1 MEFVFRKDLLDMT
14 LANGDERSSW
24 PMRWSWQDEI
34 DEFKILCTF
43 LYKDWILFPG
53 WKDGVSCIMHIRPP
67 HQCQDVLHDQPD
79 IPSPLV
85 QCINKL
91 FMFAIVLDTH
101 VEILFISGDPE
112 GGLSITLYPPL
123 SIVFASSYWKV
134 LMILVNIILKTK
146 HWGSLLI
153 WSIARKLGNH
163 PWSSS
168 PTHFWKIGKPRQEKG
183 QNIEHQCPVHLIYH
197 HSKSWF
203 WENTFWHHH
212 ENTCLGMMGL
222 DWGCLLN
229 HF

>member
-1 MEFVFRKDLLDMT
+1 MRCSLSLQIKWNLFSGKTYWIWLWQMGMNEVLGPWGDLGKTKLKI
-14 LANGDERSSW
+14 
-24 PMRWSWQDEI
+24 EI
-34 DEFKILCTF
+34 EFKILCTF

-134 LMILVNIILKTK
+134 LMILVNIILKIK
-146 HWGSLLI
+146 YVHC
-153 WSIARKLGNH
+153 K
-163 PWSSS
+163 
-168 PTHFWKIGKPRQEKG
+168 
-183 QNIEHQCPVHLIYH
+183 QNSRPMDH
-197 HSKSWF
+197 
-203 WENTFWHHH
+203 
-212 ENTCLGMMGL
+212 
-222 DWGCLLN
+222 
-229 HF
+229 

>member
-123 SIVFASSYWKV
+123 SIVFASSYWKE
-134 LMILVNIILKTK
+134 LMILVNIILKIK
-146 HWGSLLI
+146 YVH
-153 WSIARKLGNH
+153 RKQI
-163 PWSSS
+163 S
-168 PTHFWKIGKPRQEKG
+168 R
-183 QNIEHQCPVHLIYH
+183 PVDH
-197 HSKSWF
+197 
-203 WENTFWHHH
+203 
-212 ENTCLGMMGL
+212 
-222 DWGCLLN
+222 
-229 HF
+229 

>member
-1 MEFVFRKDLLDMT
+1 MRCSLSLQIKWNLFSGKTYWIWLWQMGMNEVLGPWGDLGKTKLKI
-14 LANGDERSSW
+14 
-24 PMRWSWQDEI
+24 EI
-34 DEFKILCTF
+34 EFKILCTF

-101 VEILFISGDPE
+101 VEILFISGYPE

-134 LMILVNIILKTK
+134 LMILVNIILKIK
-146 HWGSLLI
+146 YVHCKQIS
-153 WSIARKLGNH
+153 R
-163 PWSSS
+163 
-168 PTHFWKIGKPRQEKG
+168 
-183 QNIEHQCPVHLIYH
+183 PVDH
-197 HSKSWF
+197 
-203 WENTFWHHH
+203 
-212 ENTCLGMMGL
+212 
-222 DWGCLLN
+222 
-229 HF
+229 

>member
-24 PMRWSWQDEI
+24 PMRWSWQD
-34 DEFKILCTF
+34 KILCTF

-67 HQCQDVLHDQPD
+67 HQCQDVPHDQPD

-134 LMILVNIILKTK
+134 LIILVNIILKIKYVHCKQTLAK
-146 HWGSLLI
+146 TSRKSQNLI
-153 WSIARKLGNH
+153 PDVVIK
-163 PWSSS
+163 
-168 PTHFWKIGKPRQEKG
+168 
-183 QNIEHQCPVHLIYH
+183 
-197 HSKSWF
+197 
-203 WENTFWHHH
+203 
-212 ENTCLGMMGL
+212 
-222 DWGCLLN
+222 
-229 HF
+229 